1 MRLSTYAVFPAPA
14 ACKSCWLRISLF
26 EGAGVIDE
34 DAGTEGELFF
44 LVPGAGSEGALPFL
58 VPGAGTEAPGEFPV
72 GPAGVL
78 PEAFSSSATM
88 SLYLYFLA
96 RLWAVFPSLP
106 RTWTSAPF
114 SRSARTVSMWPRSA
128 ALISAVQPWLSLA
141 FARAPF
147 ASRARTGSVKPKYA
161 AQNGAGLLWL

>member
-1 MRLSTYAVFPAPA
+1 MRLSTSAVSPAPA
-14 ACKSCWLRISLF
+14 ACKSCWVRISLF
-26 EGAGVIDE
+26 ERAGVIDE

-44 LVPGAGSEGALPFL
+44 LVPAAGSEGELPFL
-58 VPGAGTEAPGEFPV
+58 VPGAGTEAPGEFPA
-72 GPAGVL
+72 GPVGVL
-78 PEAFSSSATM
+78 PEAALGLLSGGVREAFSRSATM

-128 ALISAVQPWLSLA
+128 ALIRPCQPWLSRA

-147 ASRARTGSVKPKYA
+147 ASRARTVSV
-161 AQNGAGLLWL
+161 

>member
-1 MRLSTYAVFPAPA
+1 VRLSTSAVSPAWA
-14 ACKSCWLRISLF
+14 GCQRCWLRISLF

-78 PEAFSSSATM
+78 PEAVSSSATM
-88 SLYLYFLA
+88 SLYLYFFA
-96 RLWAVFPSLP
+96 TLWAVFPSLP

-114 SRSARTVSMWPRSA
+114 SRIARTLSIWPRAA
-128 ALISAVQPWLSLA
+128 ALI
-141 FARAPF
+141 
-147 ASRARTGSVKPKYA
+147 
-161 AQNGAGLLWL
+161 